1 MKYTVVLKNGCSI
14 QTNRKDVENDQ
25 IIQMLL
31 KINKTEIVEIKKNY

>member
-14 QTNRKDVENDQ
+14 QTNRKDVENDP